1 LTHLQA
7 QRKLISRPVLLGATA
22 VVGYLALSKLL
33 LHFASSGGYGYFR
46 DELYYIAASEHLD
59 FGYVDYPPFIAIIT
73 AITRWLLG
81 TRGRAVRPRPGRD
94 SNGMS
99 KSLRTPRAP
108 TPHSNHRKRLGPPA
122 GNPGKEVH
130 HNDRKR

>member
-1 LTHLQA
+1 LTYLQA

-59 FGYVDYPPFIAIIT
+59 FGYVDYPPFIAII
-73 AITRWLLG
+73 
-81 TRGRAVRPRPGRD
+81 
-94 SNGMS
+94 
-99 KSLRTPRAP
+99 
-108 TPHSNHRKRLGPPA
+108 
-122 GNPGKEVH
+122 
-130 HNDRKR
+130 